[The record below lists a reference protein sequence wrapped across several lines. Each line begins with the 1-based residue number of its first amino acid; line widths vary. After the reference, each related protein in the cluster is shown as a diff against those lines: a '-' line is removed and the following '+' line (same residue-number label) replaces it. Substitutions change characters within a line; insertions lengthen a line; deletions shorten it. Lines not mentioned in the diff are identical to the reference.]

1 MKKIK
6 GGYWLLRFVLGVMLV
21 MIIGVTYGC
30 KKREQE
36 QSDYQIYYMDKEK
49 ASLLMSGYN
58 TDTSDVR
65 KLAEELLVQM
75 KKAPDNMDMQKVMP
89 ENVKIQSIDMENY
102 VLHIDY
108 NAEYAS
114 MKKKEEYLC
123 RAATV
128 LTLTQIE
135 NINFVVISIDGQG
148 LTDSQGNPV
157 GALRAADFVD
167 NSGATINSYKSVKY
181 VLYFANEDG
190 TKLVDKTYDG
200 ITSNNTSMEKYV
212 VEQLIKGPSDFS
224 VNRTLSSHVKLL
236 SISTVDGVCYVNFD
250 EAFLNES
257 EEVSSEVAIYSVVNS
272 LCDLGYI
279 NKVQISVN
287 GDVELHYHENIPL
300 NQPFMR
306 NLDLLEK
313 KN

>member
-1 MKKIK
+1 MKNNKYR
-6 GGYWLLRFVLGVMLV
+6 YWLLRFFMGAMLV
-21 MIIGVTYGC
+21 LAAVSYAGC
-30 KKREQE
+30 GKKEE
-36 QSDYQIYYMDKEK
+36 KQSDYQIYYMDKEK
-49 ASLLMSGYN
+49 TKLLMSGYN
-58 TDTSDVR
+58 TDTSDIHE
-65 KLAEELLVQM
+65 LAEELLVQM
-75 KKAPDNMDMQKVMP
+75 KQAPDDVDMQKVMP
-89 ENVKIQSIDMENY
+89 ETVKIQSVDIENY

-123 RAATV
+123 RAAMV

-135 NINFVVISIDGQG
+135 KVNFVKFSIDGQD
-148 LTDSQGNPV
+148 LTDSAGNAV

-167 NSGATINSYKSVKY
+167 NSGATINSYQSVKY

-224 VNRTLSSHVKLL
+224 VHRTLSSHVKLL
-236 SISTVDGVCYVNFD
+236 SISTVEGVCYVNFD
-250 EAFLNES
+250 ESFLNES
-257 EEVSSEVAIYSVVNS
+257 ENVSSEVAIYSIVNS

-287 GDVELHYHENIPL
+287 GDVELFYHENVPL

-313 KN
+313 EK